1 MSTLSVT
8 NIKTANGT
16 TDISM
21 TTGNTASGAMVMYAN
36 GSGFIIQSNSSVTAF
51 VANTTAVNLPV
62 ANNLNFSANG
72 ITFPD
77 LTQLSSAA
85 NATTGPRNRI
95 INGNFV
101 ISQYNGTNSTTAVDS
116 TYFIDRWR
124 PISSAASKFTV
135 QQNAGSVTTPVGFPN
150 YLGCT
155 SSSAYTVG
163 ASEAFAVGQYVEGFN
178 WADLAW
184 GTANAKTVTLS
195 FQVYSSLTGTFG
207 GCLQNSATNYS
218 YPFSYTVSSANT
230 WTSISI
236 TIAGPTAGTW
246 IGATNGVGVRLYFS
260 LGAGSTYSG
269 TAGSWSASTLFA
281 PTGAVSV
288 VGTSGA
294 TFYITGVQLEQGSA
308 ATSFERRPY
317 GTELFLCQRYFEVL
331 GNTDHGFYMVGS
343 GSTGYN
349 TCYANIPMV
358 YKRVVPTVAVVGTL
372 QKTSDLNTPTVAY
385 VGQTAFSIG
394 ASAVSTTG
402 AAAWWTTA
410 SNYFTASAEL

>member
-1 MSTLSVT
+1 MP
-8 NIKTANGT
+8 
-16 TDISM
+16 
-21 TTGNTASGAMVMYAN
+21 Y
-36 GSGFIIQSNSSVTAF
+36 GSSSF
-51 VANTTAVNLPV
+51 L
-62 ANNLNFSANG
+62 
-72 ITFPD
+72 
-77 LTQLSSAA
+77 
-85 NATTGPRNRI
+85 RNRI

-101 ISQYNGTNSTTAVDS
+101 ISQYNGTNSTSAVDG

-124 PISSAASKFTV
+124 PVSSQTNKFTV

-163 ASEAFAVGQYVEGFN
+163 ASEAFAIGQYVEGFN

-218 YPFSYTVSSANT
+218 YPFSYTVGSAST

-294 TFYITGVQLEQGSA
+294 TFYITGVQLEQGSV
-308 ATSFERRPY
+308 ATPFERRQY
-317 GTELFLCQRYFEVL
+317 GQELALSQRYYEKTYDITTAPGTVTNNGILSMMSFASKTIRTVWKFAVSKRTAPSITFYNPNNGSTTNPFRDFDSSTNYNGGTDGIGTDNVTASWYYAAGG
-331 GNTDHGFYMVGS
+331 GNTNGEWGGVH
-343 GSTGYN
+343 
-349 TCYANIPMV
+349 I
-358 YKRVVPTVAVVGTL
+358 
-372 QKTSDLNTPTVAY
+372 
-385 VGQTAFSIG
+385 
-394 ASAVSTTG
+394 
-402 AAAWWTTA
+402 
-410 SNYFTASAEL
+410 TASAEL

>member
-1 MSTLSVT
+1 MVATLNTTVIQNASSS
-8 NIKTANGT
+8 TANITLDTAGNV
-16 TDISM
+16 
-21 TTGNTASGAMVMYAN
+21 TGGANLVATGMPY
-36 GSGFIIQSNSSVTAF
+36 GSSSF
-51 VANTTAVNLPV
+51 L
-62 ANNLNFSANG
+62 
-72 ITFPD
+72 
-77 LTQLSSAA
+77 
-85 NATTGPRNRI
+85 RNRI

-124 PISSAASKFTV
+124 PVSSAASKFTV

-218 YPFSYTVSSANT
+218 YPFSYSVGSANT
-230 WTSISI
+230 WTSISV

-246 IGATNGVGVRLYFS
+246 IGSTNGVGVRLYFS

-281 PTGAVSV
+281 PTGAKSV

-294 TFYITGVQLEQGSA
+294 TFYITGVQLEQGSVATPFERPLIGKQISDCQRYYCKTFSLGTAPGNNVTSTGALKGASRNGSTTEPSANWKFPVSMRTEPTVTLYNTGSGTAGQWSADGA
-308 ATSFERRPY
+308 ATSSANARSQWIS
-317 GTELFLCQRYFEVL
+317 TEGCAMD
-331 GNTDHGFYMVGS
+331 NTG
-343 GSTGYN
+343 
-349 TCYANIPMV
+349 
-358 YKRVVPTVAVVGTL
+358 
-372 QKTSDLNTPTVAY
+372 
-385 VGQTAFSIG
+385 TAFNNLSNIQ
-394 ASAVSTTG
+394 
-402 AAAWWTTA
+402 AA
-410 SNYFTASAEL
+410 ASAEL